1 MGPCP
6 GSSVQLAL
14 EDGTPLRPGQD
25 RDTTTITY
33 GTGKLTGEYI
43 QDMLCLRQGSGP
55 AAESRFPFTELPFDG
70 IFGLGLG
77 GLSAGPS
84 FNFVNRL
91 VAANEVIRSPTFAFF
106 LRRLD
111 ADEDSEITF
120 GGYRPERLEGDVT
133 WLPVPKDEADE
144 KGYWLVTMR
153 DIYVRDKPLHVC
165 DDFRSKPRCQVAMD
179 TGTALMMGP
188 RHGVAELL
196 RQIGGHDVFALLLSD
211 FAGASVPVR
220 QWAAV
225 DGFDLQDQVPEI
237 VDSGVVEPA
246 ALPRVL
252 VKDEWRKKWRETKR
266 WRHVRRGWL
275 KELDLTRG
283 SLGQALSQLQVWADI
298 EREAKDASDAY
309 LVVEDDCKFWSEV
322 TSESL
327 QDHVAKVPKNW
338 DLICFSGEDMLG
350 APETDPWQGWIGG
363 YCVSPPLAS
372 RPKRSGKA
380 KGEEELTDSL
390 DAVVAWSMRLTD
402 KPLPKGSISH
412 IWHPD
417 REIEGHSNMVP
428 EAIEVMNERLD
439 MTWGDSLATVPS
451 FHREHPDV
459 KCELIFID
467 GGHSYDVAIR
477 DLKNFAALAN
487 LKNNVLLL
495 DDTFLDDVRR
505 AWDEMLDMGYV
516 EEFRSYNGEI
526 PVGSYGFTLGRYT
539 ELASELL
546 TETTET

>member
-1 MGPCP
+1 AMTFLRGF
-6 GSSVQLAL
+6 SSVTSALQVKSVYHIRRGHPSKKRLGDAL
-14 EDGTPLRPGQD
+14 ERLSPG
-25 RDTTTITY
+25 
-33 GTGKLTGEYI
+33 
-43 QDMLCLRQGSGP
+43 
-55 AAESRFPFTELPFDG
+55 
-70 IFGLGLG
+70 
-77 GLSAGPS
+77 
-84 FNFVNRL
+84 
-91 VAANEVIRSPTFAFF
+91 
-106 LRRLD
+106 
-111 ADEDSEITF
+111 
-120 GGYRPERLEGDVT
+120 
-133 WLPVPKDEADE
+133 
-144 KGYWLVTMR
+144 
-153 DIYVRDKPLHVC
+153 
-165 DDFRSKPRCQVAMD
+165 
-179 TGTALMMGP
+179 
-188 RHGVAELL
+188 
-196 RQIGGHDVFALLLSD
+196 
-211 FAGASVPVR
+211 VPVR

-225 DGFDLQDQVPEI
+225 DGFDLQDQVLEI

-266 WRHVRRGWL
+266 WRHVRRGREAPGKKHGGWL

-298 EREAKDASDAY
+298 EREAEDASDAY
-309 LVVEDDCKFWSEV
+309 LVVEDDCRFWSEV

-327 QDHVAKVPKNW
+327 QDHLAKVPKNW
-338 DLICFSGEDMLG
+338 DLICFSGEDLLG
-350 APETDPWQGWIGG
+350 APETELSQFEALCVAPGLRRLYPWYRIGPAYLISAAGAKKALRTCTPLRWRLDCQLVGRSSSTQFGQEMDERLFAATANLRG

-390 DAVVAWSMRLTD
+390 DSVVAWSMRLTD

-428 EAIEVMNERLD
+428 EAVEVMNEIASEPSIRTVCEVGFNAGHSALRWLLRTKAKVYSFDLGNHPYARPAAMWLSNQFPGRLD
-439 MTWGDSLATVPS
+439 MTWGDSLATVPA

-526 PVGSYGFTLGRYT
+526 SVGSYGFTLGRYT
-539 ELASELL
+539 ERASELTTL
-546 TETTET
+546 RET